1 MHKEY
6 ALDLK
11 VARRNAGFTQ
21 ADLAHLLGL
30 DECVISRTETGKR
43 TPTITEMC
51 KLSLIYGKTFENLF
65 HGIMKDARSDLFA
78 KIVSIPDAPLNAR
91 GSFNR
96 EKTLDAL
103 MERLEALDRRD
114 YDER

>member
-6 ALDLK
+6 TLDLK

-21 ADLAHLLGL
+21 ADIAHLLGV
-30 DECVISRTETGKR
+30 DESLISQTETGKR
-43 TPTITEMC
+43 TPTITELC
-51 KLSLIYGKTFENLF
+51 KLSLIYGRNFESLF
-65 HGIMKDARSDLFA
+65 LGIMRDARNDLFA

-96 EKTLDAL
+96 EKTLEA
-103 MERLEALDRRD
+103 MMQRLELLDREE
-114 YDER
+114 YEAA